1 MESPL
6 PRLLKKASILLKVHW
21 RKQSSGFLSEIGWFS
36 LQFSS
41 NEHWFNPSR
50 PIAILPMGF
59 PRLSS
64 FDQIPVLWAA
74 RFPSL
79 LPSLKL
85 LTPFRPLPGVGR
97 RHCLWVAAKYRGSG
111 LPLREAGRLH
121 TCRVSFRGKEY
132 LLLKHLLIK
141 REKHLQRHYRQFT
154 I

>member
-111 LPLREAGRLH
+111 LPLREAGRL
-121 TCRVSFRGKEY
+121 
-132 LLLKHLLIK
+132 LQHLSGIFQGEGIFIIEALADQK
-141 REKHLQRHYRQFT
+141 RKTSTAAL
-154 I
+154 